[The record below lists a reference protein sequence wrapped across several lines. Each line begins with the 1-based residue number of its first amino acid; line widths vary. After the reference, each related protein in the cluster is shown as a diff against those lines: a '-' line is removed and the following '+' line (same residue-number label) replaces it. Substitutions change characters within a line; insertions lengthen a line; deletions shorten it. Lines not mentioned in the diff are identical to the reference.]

1 MIVLQVWIYFKLMIG
16 SLTINFYYIWS
27 LFNLV
32 MKVLL
37 APVLHL
43 WVDWVICSFKIFHIL
58 GGRFI
63 RNDLFHEELDVA
75 FLILRY
81 LFLNSVFFA
90 LCFILWQDFCNV
102 NDLLLRRLMLQ
113 GMCLKL
119 MCLITQITGV
129 ESTVNEVVA
138 FRMRYVNVL

>member
-1 MIVLQVWIYFKLMIG
+1 MTFLQVWISIEHMIG
-16 SLTINFYYIWS
+16 SLTVNFYYVWS
-27 LFNLV
+27 FFNLV
-32 MKVLL
+32 MKVVL
-37 APVLHL
+37 APILYL
-43 WVDWVICSFKIFHIL
+43 RVDWVICSFNLFHLL

-63 RNDLFHEELDVA
+63 RNDLFHEKLDVA